1 MKTLRIAA
9 LASALAVISA
19 PAFADAR
26 TAEIEAFMNDYLVL
40 WNKHDATTISAR
52 VYRLEGNH
60 PWNTREGLQ
69 AEFDRL
75 KAQGYDRSDIASV
88 KGCMLGADT
97 GQVELRYSRLKT
109 DGTPMPPKDRISLYK
124 LKKFPDGWR
133 VTGMGALPADGKMD
147 CPAS

>member
-1 MKTLRIAA
+1 MLRAA
-9 LASALAVISA
+9 ILASALATMSA

-40 WNKHDATTISAR
+40 WNKHDAAAITAR

-109 DGTPMPPKDRISLYK
+109 DGAPMPPKDRVSLYK
-124 LKKFPDGWR
+124 LKKFADGWR
-133 VTGMGALPADGKMD
+133 VTGMSALPANGKMD